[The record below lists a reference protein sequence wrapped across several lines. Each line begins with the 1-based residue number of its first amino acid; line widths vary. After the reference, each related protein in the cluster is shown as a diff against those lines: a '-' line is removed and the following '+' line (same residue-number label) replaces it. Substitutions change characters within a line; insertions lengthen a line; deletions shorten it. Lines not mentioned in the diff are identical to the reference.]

1 MKKELISIV
10 IPCYNAS
17 EFLDD
22 CLKSILNQTYENI
35 ELIIVNDGSTDNSE
49 EIIDSYKKKFDK
61 KKINLIKI
69 NQENQGQAVACEEA
83 LKHVSGKYL
92 YWQDTDDV
100 LEKDG
105 LEKLHN
111 YLVKHKDCQLVRGK
125 VSYRNEKTFNKT
137 LYIGESKDP
146 KNTNI
151 FDAYLFETDAY
162 CFVGIFMVR
171 MDWFDKCNP
180 NRCLYHSRGGQ
191 NYQLLLPITY
201 KGKCGYLDEVVYRYR
216 IRDNSHFHSVTETN
230 KKLERCDIHQKIILE
245 TFKLIKFDSFREKF
259 SYIRRIKKKYR
270 DRKKEIKMYS

>member
-1 MKKELISIV
+1 MSVSKELFAD
-10 IPCYNAS
+10 YN
-17 EFLDD
+17 
-22 CLKSILNQTYENI
+22 CLTSAEGLLSAKMEN
-35 ELIIVNDGSTDNSE
+35 
-49 EIIDSYKKKFDK
+49 
-61 KKINLIKI
+61 
-69 NQENQGQAVACEEA
+69 
-83 LKHVSGKYL
+83 
-92 YWQDTDDV
+92 
-100 LEKDG
+100 
-105 LEKLHN
+105 
-111 YLVKHKDCQLVRGK
+111 VKRTVCL
-125 VSYRNEKTFNKT
+125 
-137 LYIGESKDP
+137 
-146 KNTNI
+146 
-151 FDAYLFETDAY
+151 Y

-180 NRCLYHSRGGQ
+180 NRYLYNSRGGQ

>member
-1 MKKELISIV
+1 MNDELISIV
-10 IPCYNAS
+10 IPCYNA
-17 EFLDD
+17 EAFLDD
-22 CLKSILNQTYENI
+22 CLKAILNQTYKNI

-49 EIIDSYKKKFDK
+49 KIIDSYKDKFEK
-61 KKINLIKI
+61 KKIKFIKI
-69 NQENQGQAVACEEA
+69 NQQNQGQAVACYNG
-83 LKHVSGKYL
+83 LKYVTGKYL

-105 LEKLHN
+105 LEKLRS
-111 YLVKHKDCQLVRGK
+111 YLVKHKDCDLVRGK

-137 LYIGESKDP
+137 LYIGESKNP

-180 NRCLYHSRGGQ
+180 KRKIYKSRGGQ

-216 IRDNSHFHSVTETN
+216 IREDSHYHSVTET
-230 KKLERCDIHQKIILE
+230 KKKIKRCDIHKKIILN
-245 TFKLIKFDSFREKF
+245 TFKIIKFDSSKEKRD
-259 SYIRRIKKKYR
+259 YIRRIKKKYK

>member
-1 MKKELISIV
+1 MKDELISIV

-125 VSYRNEKTFNKT
+125 VSYRNEKAFNKIS
-137 LYIGESKDP
+137 YIGESKDP

-171 MDWFDKCNP
+171 MDWFDQCNP
-180 NRCLYHSRGGQ
+180 NRYLYNSRGGQ

-259 SYIRRIKKKYR
+259 SYIRRIKKKYK